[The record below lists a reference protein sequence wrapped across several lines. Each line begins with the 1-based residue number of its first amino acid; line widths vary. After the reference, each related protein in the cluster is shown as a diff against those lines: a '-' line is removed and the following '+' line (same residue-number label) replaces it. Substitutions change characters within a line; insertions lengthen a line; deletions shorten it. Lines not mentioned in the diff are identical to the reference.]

1 MRQFKE
7 GDRYDIP
14 VLGQKLGELGYDL
27 TFFDQTT
34 STMDEAAK
42 LGIKPT
48 IVLADN
54 QTNGRGRAGRSWF
67 DQKGMSVLFTII
79 EPFNEIDGD
88 PKGSS
93 FEPQQ
98 MFALAISIALQKLT
112 QNPDIR
118 VKWPNDLVYT
128 GDDQTSYGR
137 KIGGVLI
144 ENPDYLHNQTYPK
157 LFGSG
162 TNVFWH
168 PAEGETDYG
177 AISLSE
183 IARCESLSR
192 QDVLLAIMQEWSIT
206 RPHLRDLS
214 NPIIYQRY
222 DNLWR
227 ENANVLKDKRIRI
240 VGVNRTK
247 DETIEGQVLETPLG
261 KALILATE
269 QGVIEFMEFNP
280 NTKVEIIQ

>member
-7 GDRYDIP
+7 GDSYNIP
-14 VLGQKLGELGYDL
+14 VLGQQLGELGYTL

-34 STMDEAAK
+34 STMDEAAR
-42 LGIKPT
+42 LGIKPRV
-48 IVLADN
+48 VLADN

-67 DQKGMSVLFTII
+67 DQKGMSVLFTVI

-88 PKGSS
+88 PKGNS

-98 MFALAISIALQKLT
+98 VFTLAISIALQKLT
-112 QNPDIR
+112 QNPYIR
-118 VKWPNDLVYT
+118 IKWPNDLVYT
-128 GDDQTSYGR
+128 GDDQTPYGR

-144 ENPDYLHNQTYPK
+144 ENPDYAHNRTYPK

-192 QDVLLAIMQEWSIT
+192 QDVLLAIMQDWSIA
-206 RPHLRDLS
+206 RPHLRALS
-214 NPIIYQRY
+214 NPTIFQRY
-222 DNLWR
+222 NDLWR
-227 ENANVLKDKRIRI
+227 ENANVLTNKKIRI
-240 VGVNRTK
+240 VGVDRSK
-247 DETIEGQVLETPLG
+247 DEIIEGQVVDCPLG
-261 KALILATE
+261 KALILATK
-269 QGVIEFMEFNP
+269 QGIIEFGEFNP